1 MALVHVDQIM
11 HMCTHM
17 CIQRQTHM
25 HVSTHSPAC
34 THTTINTSTNTYT
47 PRACLFEENSLNL
60 LRNKHKF
67 KNPGVSNFWFGSTD
81 YKWVQSKVMVQW
93 ETYINIQK
101 WIWRVFALKDLLK
114 QKYCLNGT
122 SFQPQIKPEIYLQK
136 RHLNRS
142 TYKKGKLPS
151 NG

>member
-1 MALVHVDQIM
+1 MSVCAPLRHSNLQELMERSHGSLNIPWPSDTIINDQIAATCRYMALVHVDQIM

-34 THTTINTSTNTYT
+34 THTTINTSTNAYT
-47 PRACLFEENSLNL
+47 PRACLFGENSLNL

-81 YKWVQSKVMVQW
+81 YK
-93 ETYINIQK
+93 
-101 WIWRVFALKDLLK
+101 
-114 QKYCLNGT
+114 
-122 SFQPQIKPEIYLQK
+122 
-136 RHLNRS
+136 
-142 TYKKGKLPS
+142 
-151 NG
+151 